1 MKTSLQTREVS
12 SEFVR
17 NLELISSNIFP
28 LPGAT
33 FNKGNHS
40 DPRIKLLPSTIEKG
54 NDKITLYEHVAT
66 IRDKKTDTFYV
77 AFRQTMDC
85 LFLEQKDLNK
95 FPEWLMKS
103 QVKTTEL
110 SVHIYQVI
118 ERNGKHVF
126 PKDIPTLRT
135 HEDWLKP
142 ITDEA
147 IFEAV
152 AHFLLKQ
159 PAVNIEMFKKI

>member
-1 MKTSLQTREVS
+1 MTKLKTKEVS

-17 NLELISSNIFP
+17 NLELVSSNIFP

-33 FNKGNHS
+33 FDKGNYS
-40 DPRIKLLPSTIEKG
+40 DPRIKLLPSSLG
-54 NDKITLYEHVAT
+54 PDSNKITLYEHVAT
-66 IRDKKTDTFYV
+66 IRDKKTDRFYV

-85 LFLEQKDLNK
+85 LFLEQRDINK

-103 QVKTTEL
+103 QVKNTEL

-118 ERNGKHVF
+118 ERNGKHLF
-126 PKDIPTLRT
+126 PRSIPNLRT

-142 ITDEA
+142 ILDQT
-147 IFEAV
+147 IFESV

-159 PAVNIEMFKKI
+159 PSVSIEMFKKV